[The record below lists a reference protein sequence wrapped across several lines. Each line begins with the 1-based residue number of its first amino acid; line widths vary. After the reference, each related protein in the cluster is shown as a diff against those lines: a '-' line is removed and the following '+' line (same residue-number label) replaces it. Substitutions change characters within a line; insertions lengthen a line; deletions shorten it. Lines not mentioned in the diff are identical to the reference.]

1 METRTTGAILVTNP
15 ASSSGRSQ
23 TRGRHRK
30 RPMHRKEPAGQRVS
44 SNKALAAAGTALI
57 LAALIAL
64 TGSVA
69 KWGANDSEPVARAR
83 QPASPASTPPIATP
97 PAIKQALPPMPQP
110 TRQPAV
116 PYAADDSGF
125 INSDARCEGP
135 QPARAIGRTQGSL
148 VVICAKQNGRYE
160 YLGVRLADA
169 AVLRTTAQTSST
181 RGYLA
186 QRNSVVYAVSPT
198 ELVVTAGDTVI
209 KQEPMI
215 EYRESPR

>member
-1 METRTTGAILVTNP
+1 
-15 ASSSGRSQ
+15 
-23 TRGRHRK
+23 
-30 RPMHRKEPAGQRVS
+30 MHRKEPAGQRVS
-44 SNKALAAAGTALI
+44 SKKALAAAGTAML
-57 LAALIAL
+57 LAALIVL
-64 TGSVA
+64 TGAIA
-69 KWGANDSEPVARAR
+69 KWAAKESEPVASAR
-83 QPASPASTPPIATP
+83 QPASPASTAPIAVP
-97 PAIKQALPPMPQP
+97 PATAHADPPAPQP
-110 TRQPAV
+110 TRQSAV
-116 PYAADDSGF
+116 PYATDDSGF

-169 AVLRTTAQTSST
+169 AMLRTTAQTSST

-186 QRNSVVYAVSPT
+186 QKNSVVYAVSPT

-215 EYRESPR
+215 EYREAPR